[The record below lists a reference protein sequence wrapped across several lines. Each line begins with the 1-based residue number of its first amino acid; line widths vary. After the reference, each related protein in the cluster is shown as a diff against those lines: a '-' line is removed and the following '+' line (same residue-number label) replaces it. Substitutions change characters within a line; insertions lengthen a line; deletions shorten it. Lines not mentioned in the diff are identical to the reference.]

1 MADVQTAATPV
12 PDRRAEVTTYSVILA
27 ISLCHFVND
36 VLQSLLSAIYPVLKA
51 DFALDYWQI
60 GMLTLIFQCTASL
73 LQPVVGIATD
83 RRPAP
88 MSLPIGMAAS
98 FVGLLV
104 LAFAPGYGVL
114 LAGAAL
120 IGIGSA
126 VFHPEASR
134 VARMASGGRFGVAQ
148 SIFQVG
154 GNAGQAAG
162 PLLAAFVV
170 VPLGRPSVAAFCV
183 LAAAGI
189 AILYRVGR
197 WYGEYART
205 RGKVLADRTLPLPR
219 KRIILALTV
228 LAFLTFSKNAY
239 MASLSS
245 YYTFYLIESFGVST
259 QTSQVMLFLFL
270 GAVAAGTLL
279 GGPIGDRFGTTAV
292 IWFSILGALPFTLA
306 LPHVGL
312 AGSAVL
318 TMIIGFIIASSFP
331 AIVVTAQ
338 ELLPG
343 RVGMVAG
350 IFFGLAFGM
359 GGLAAAA
366 LGLAADAH
374 GIRAV
379 YHACAWL
386 PALGVLTILL
396 PRRHEFA
403 R

>member
-1 MADVQTAATPV
+1 MADMQTATKPAPSRPLVTATYPI
-12 PDRRAEVTTYSVILA
+12 ILA
-27 ISLCHFVND
+27 VSLSHFIND
-36 VLQSLLSAIYPVLKA
+36 VLQSMLTAIYPILKT

-73 LQPVVGIATD
+73 LQPVVGIYTD
-83 RRPAP
+83 RHPAP
-88 MSLPIGMAAS
+88 MSLPVGMASS
-98 FVGLLV
+98 FAGVLV
-104 LAFAPGYGVL
+104 LAFASSFTML
-114 LAGAAL
+114 LIGAAL
-120 IGIGSA
+120 IGIGSS

-134 VARMASGGRFGVAQ
+134 VARMASGGKFGAAQ

-162 PLLAAFVV
+162 PLLAAFIV
-170 VPLGRPSVAAFCV
+170 VPFGRPSVAWFCV
-183 LAAAGI
+183 LAALGMAV
-189 AILYRVGR
+189 LYRVGL
-197 WYGEYART
+197 WYREYART
-205 RGKVLADRTLPLPR
+205 KGQTHADRTLPLPR
-219 KRIILALTV
+219 NRIIMALV
-228 LAFLTFSKNAY
+228 ILAFLTFSKNAY

-245 YYTFYLIESFGVST
+245 YYTFYLIENFGVST

-312 AGSAVL
+312 VGSGIL
-318 TMIIGFIIASSFP
+318 TVIIGFIIASSFP
-331 AIVVTAQ
+331 AIVVMAQ

-359 GGLAAAA
+359 GGIAAAG
-366 LGLAADAH
+366 LGLAADAY

-379 YHACAWL
+379 YEACAWL
-386 PALGVLTILL
+386 PALGILTILL
-396 PRRHEFA
+396 PRRRDFA

>member
-1 MADVQTAATPV
+1 MTDVQNVVKPATAPALSTAYP
-12 PDRRAEVTTYSVILA
+12 VILA
-27 ISLCHFVND
+27 VSLCHFVND
-36 VLQSLLSAIYPVLKA
+36 VLQSLLSAIYPILKE
-51 DFALDYWQI
+51 DFSLDYWQI

-73 LQPVVGIATD
+73 LQPVVGIYTD
-83 RRPAP
+83 RKPAP
-88 MSLPIGMAAS
+88 MSLPVGMASS
-98 FVGLLV
+98 FMGLLV
-104 LAFAPGYGVL
+104 LAWAPSFAML
-114 LAGAAL
+114 LVGAAL
-120 IGIGSA
+120 IGIGSS

-134 VARMASGGRFGVAQ
+134 VARMASGGKFGAAQ

-162 PLLAAFVV
+162 PLLAAFIV
-170 VPLGRPSVAAFCV
+170 VPLGRPSVAWFCV
-183 LAAAGI
+183 LAALGI
-189 AILYRVGR
+189 VILYRVGL
-197 WYGEYART
+197 WYQDYART
-205 RGKVLADRTLPLPR
+205 KGRAPVDRTLPLPR
-219 KRIILALTV
+219 NRIILALLV

-239 MASLSS
+239 TASISS

-259 QTSQVMLFLFL
+259 QTSQLMLFLFL

-279 GGPIGDRFGTTAV
+279 GGPIGDRFGTTTV
-292 IWFSILGALPFTLA
+292 IWFSVLGALPFTLA
-306 LPHVGL
+306 LPYAGL
-312 AGSAVL
+312 MGSAVL
-318 TMIIGFIIASSFP
+318 TVIIGFIIASSFP

-359 GGLAAAA
+359 GGIAAAG
-366 LGLAADAH
+366 LGLAADAY

-379 YHACAWL
+379 YAACAWL
-386 PALGVLTILL
+386 PALGILTALL

>member
-1 MADVQTAATPV
+1 MADVSRPVAT
-12 PDRRAEVTTYSVILA
+12 TTYSVIMA
-27 ISLCHFVND
+27 VSLCHFVND
-36 VLQSLLSAIYPVLKA
+36 VLQSLLSAIYPILKA
-51 DFALDYWQI
+51 DFQLDYWQI

-73 LQPVVGIATD
+73 LQPVVGIYTD
-83 RRPAP
+83 RKPAP
-88 MSLPIGMAAS
+88 MSLPIGMASS
-98 FVGLLV
+98 FIGLIV
-104 LAFAPGYGVL
+104 LAFAPSYTVL
-114 LAGAAL
+114 LIGAAL
-120 IGIGSA
+120 IGIGSS

-134 VARMASGGRFGVAQ
+134 VARMASGGRYGAAQ

-162 PLLAAFVV
+162 PLLAAFIV
-170 VPLGRPSVAAFCV
+170 VPLGRPSVAWFCV
-183 LAAAGI
+183 LAALGI
-189 AILYRVGR
+189 GILYRVGL
-197 WYGEYART
+197 WYQDYART
-205 RGKVLADRTLPLPR
+205 KGRAAVDKTLPLPR
-219 KRIILALTV
+219 NRIIMALVV

-239 MASLSS
+239 MASISS
-245 YYTFYLIESFGVST
+245 YYTFYLIESFDVST
-259 QTSQVMLFLFL
+259 QTSQLFLFL
-270 GAVAAGTLL
+270 FLAAVAGGTLL

-312 AGSAVL
+312 VGSGIL
-318 TMIIGFIIASSFP
+318 TVFIGFIIASSFP
-331 AIVVTAQ
+331 AIIVTAQ

-359 GGLAAAA
+359 GGIAAAA
-366 LGLAADAH
+366 LGLAADSY

-379 YHACAWL
+379 YAACAWL
-386 PALGVLTILL
+386 PALGILTILL